1 MESCSPALCPASWAV
16 APRMSTG
23 QGGEGRGMQDQRAQ
37 TYFKRKTAS
46 VKSLYKK
53 TQVVRHTTDR
63 AARNGAQS

>member
-1 MESCSPALCPASWAV
+1 
-16 APRMSTG
+16 MSTG